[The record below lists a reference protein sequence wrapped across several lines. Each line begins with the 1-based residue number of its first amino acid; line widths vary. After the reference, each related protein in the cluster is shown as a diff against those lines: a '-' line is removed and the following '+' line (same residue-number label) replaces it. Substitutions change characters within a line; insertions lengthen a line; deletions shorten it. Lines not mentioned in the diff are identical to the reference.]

1 MLFEEEVIVNQR
13 TIFGSQRGKWI
24 TLAALAAILVALLAV
39 GVVRA
44 QDAMMSERDYAE
56 NGTDPVVTLTAADPE
71 ERMVYW
77 SLLSAADDGT
87 APATTAGVEEGDSDD
102 ANYFMITPSADGA
115 SASLSFKFPPDYE
128 MPRGNAA
135 DTNNTYKVVV
145 VAADD
150 APGAVADEDLNETYH
165 KLTVMV
171 TDEDED
177 GSISLSALQ
186 PQVGVD
192 LTATLMDDDAADSDG
207 DAEGKQIEA
216 TWKWEQ
222 ASAMSGPWTLI
233 SGATTA
239 SYMPAADVVG
249 MYLRATAT
257 YDDKHG
263 DDKTAMA
270 VSANAVRA
278 VPSGTNSVPTFPVGA
293 DDNDRDVDE
302 NSPPGTNV
310 GDPLKASDSPGEIL
324 TYTLTGTNAELYSI
338 DRATGQISVSA
349 RTMLNREDLTS
360 PYQHTV
366 IVTATDPY
374 GPPDVNPVTQE
385 VTITINDVNEAPTV
399 SGGPTRIKHLE
410 GSTAIDLDSENQDA
424 DVPTYA
430 ATDAESIVG
439 GGGGG
444 ACNEDTANTCAWSL
458 EGPDAADFTIDDG
471 TDGTTFGQLA
481 FKNAPDFE
489 NPADAD
495 MDNVYMVTVKVT
507 DNGVDNK
514 NKMSATRDVMITVTN
529 DNEDGEITF
538 SSVQPKVG
546 RPFTATLNDPD
557 GMTTGVKW
565 EWMRTSSDPANCINV
580 DDNLAFDMPIDEES
594 DSYTPKEADL
604 DQCLQAKATY
614 TDPVGSTSAMGA
626 SANAVVPNT
635 DNVAPEFREGGEKP
649 VMQATRNIAE
659 NSVSDTTG
667 NPNPGNVGE
676 LVLATDPNNIGDV
689 VSDLLTYTLGG
700 PDKDS
705 FEIEASSGQIT
716 VGADTEL
723 DYESNKKIYMV
734 TVTATDPSQAMT
746 TIDVTINVTDV
757 NEAPKFTAPSEG
769 DVEKTV
775 EENARSLN
783 IYTFQATDPERRK
796 VYWSLSDEVS
806 TSPNRD
812 QFTISDRGALI
823 LNASPDYEVATEY
836 TVVVVASDDAPGA
849 GIGTNDEDPIKASM
863 KTVTVTVTDKEE
875 PGTITLAPK
884 YPHVDNAVTAM
895 LTDDDG
901 TLGTITWE
909 WMIGGVVV
917 GTSDSYSPGE
927 EDVRKTLQVKATYTQ
942 DGDGTVVGP
951 VSAGTVRPDPDNED
965 PVFADTPENNAR
977 KVAENARV
985 GTRLGNQIRAIDADN
1000 GTLTYTVNNAN
1011 FSISSSSGQLST
1023 AALLNHEADET
1034 QSVMITATDPWG
1046 GSDTINVTVTV
1057 EDVNEAPMINTG
1069 PTRRDRLENTEIDTG
1084 TPIGD
1089 YVATDVDDGDTAL
1102 LTWSLE
1108 GEDAAKFNIV
1118 EDDGALNFKESPNY
1132 EKPADRNK
1140 DNVYK
1145 VTVVVSDD
1153 GAPKLMDKRQVEI
1166 TVTDDEED
1174 GTVTLSAVQ
1183 PKTGIDLMA
1192 SLTDPDNVT
1201 STDADGRI
1209 ETGVTWQ
1216 WWRTTTS
1223 VDADVPDFPAEV
1235 QGVRAGWEKITD
1247 AKSDTYEPVSGD
1259 PESDD
1264 VSRWLIAMATYTDRR
1279 GSGKLANLPSDNAVI
1294 LNTDNVAP
1302 MFKENNEEITETTRK
1317 VKEDAKPNAATG
1329 ATTEQMTQGNVGT
1342 TVAATDPNTD
1352 DLLTY
1357 TLSGSD
1363 AALFKITSDTGPLDA
1378 IVRGGQISL
1387 KTGTKLDYEG
1397 RTTYMVTVTAA
1408 DPDGEIASVD
1418 VTIKVT
1424 DENEAPMISTGPS
1437 IVGPAMSYYAENDMV
1452 AVASYEGAA
1461 LNSPSWSLSGDDAED
1476 FGISSDGMLT
1486 FNNTPDYEMPEDAG
1500 RNNVYDVTVKATDGT
1515 NPVMKNVKV
1524 MVTNVDEPGEVSLS
1538 TMRPEVD
1545 TEVTATLSDL
1555 DGMVSGEMWQW
1566 AKSMDGTSFMDI
1578 SGATMDIYSPVD
1590 TDEGYYLRA
1599 TVMYTDGHGSG
1610 KEEMMLTAD
1619 KVVAVAMGLTVTGL
1633 PSVDYMEN
1641 GTGSVANYTAVGPD
1655 ASMATWSLGGDDAG
1669 AFSISS
1675 AGGVL
1680 SFGSAP
1686 DYENPTDTGMDN
1698 VYMVTIMADD
1708 GTNEGRLDVTV
1719 TVTDVEE
1726 TQLGFDPLA
1735 EYDAD
1740 NSGSLEKDEVIQA
1753 INDYLFGEGADAI
1766 SKDDVIETINLYLFG

>member
-1 MLFEEEVIVNQR
+1 MNQR
-13 TIFGSQRGKWI
+13 TIWGSQRGKWI
-24 TLAALAAILVALLAV
+24 TLAALVAILVALLAV
-39 GVVRA
+39 GMVRA
-44 QDAMMSERDYAE
+44 QDAAMMSERDYAE

-71 ERMVYW
+71 MRMVYW
-77 SLLSAADDGT
+77 SLLPAATDVNDISGVDIGDD
-87 APATTAGVEEGDSDD
+87 VD
-102 ANYFMITPSADGA
+102 ASHFMITPSADGA

-128 MPRGNAA
+128 MPRGGMMTETN
-135 DTNNTYKVVV
+135 NNTYKVVV

-150 APGAVADEDLNETYH
+150 APGAVVAEDLNETYH

-177 GSISLSALQ
+177 GSISLSTLQ
-186 PQVGVD
+186 PQVDVV
-192 LTATLMDDDAADSDG
+192 LTVTLMDDDAEAIAVDG
-207 DAEGKQIEA
+207 AAAAIVAE
-216 TWKWEQ
+216 WKWEQ

-444 ACNEDTANTCAWSL
+444 ACNEDTDNTCAWSL

-507 DNGVDNK
+507 DNGVASK

-529 DNEDGEITF
+529 DNEDGEVTF

-546 RPFTATLNDPD
+546 RPFTATLTDPD

-565 EWMRTSSDPANCINV
+565 EWNRTSSDPADCINV
-580 DDNLAFDMPIDEES
+580 GNLVFDMPIDEES

-604 DQCLQAKATY
+604 GECLEAKATY
-614 TDPVGSTSAMGA
+614 TDPVGPTMAMGA
-626 SANAVVPNT
+626 SGNVVIANS
-635 DNVAPEFREGGEKP
+635 DNVAPEFRVDGEL

-659 NSVSDTTG
+659 NSVSVTG
-667 NPNPGNVGE
+667 EDSGNVE
-676 LVLATDPNNIGDV
+676 APVVAIDPNG
-689 VSDLLTYTLGG
+689 DLLTYTLGG
-700 PDKDS
+700 PDEDS

-723 DYESNKKIYMV
+723 DYESNKKTYMV

-746 TIDVTINVTDV
+746 TIDVTIDVTDV
-757 NEAPKFTAPSEG
+757 NEAPEFTAPSEG

-775 EENARSLN
+775 KENASSLN

-796 VYWSLSDEVS
+796 VYWSLSDAADAEDS
-806 TSPNRD
+806 DRG
-812 QFTISDRGALI
+812 QFTINDRGALI
-823 LNASPDYEVATEY
+823 LNASPNYEDDTGLGSDKQY

-849 GIGTNDEDPIKASM
+849 GVDTEDDIKDSM
-863 KTVTVTVTDKEE
+863 KTVTVIVTDIEE
-875 PGTITLAPK
+875 TGTITLVPK
-884 YPHVDNAVTAM
+884 YPHPATDVTAT
-895 LTDDDG
+895 LT
-901 TLGTITWE
+901 
-909 WMIGGVVV
+909 
-917 GTSDSYSPGE
+917 
-927 EDVRKTLQVKATYTQ
+927 
-942 DGDGTVVGP
+942 DGDGTPSTVVWEWTVAGVAVGTNSP
-951 VSAGTVRPDPDNED
+951 SYLPLVGDVGKALRVKASYTEGEGKVVSASAGTVRATPPANVA
-965 PVFADTPENNAR
+965 PVFVNSPENNAR
-977 KVAENARV
+977 EVAENARN
-985 GTRLGNQIRAIDADN
+985 TRLGKAIRATDANSDA
-1000 GTLTYTVNNAN
+1000 LTYTVDEAN
-1011 FSISSSSGQLST
+1011 FSISPSGQLST
-1023 AALLNHEADET
+1023 AAMLDFEDDGTVNPVLVT
-1034 QSVMITATDPWG
+1034 ITATDPWG
-1046 GSDTINVTVTV
+1046 LAGTIEVMVTV
-1057 EDVNEAPMINTG
+1057 EDVNEAPMINMG
-1069 PTRRDRLENTEIDTG
+1069 PTRRDHAENTAIDIEI
-1084 TPIGD
+1084 PIGN
-1089 YVATDVDDGDTAL
+1089 YVATDVDATDVDA

-1108 GEDAAKFNIV
+1108 GEDASMFKIAEV
-1118 EDDGALNFKESPNY
+1118 GGMLTFKESPNY
-1132 EKPADRNK
+1132 EMPADRNK

-1145 VTVVVSDD
+1145 VTVVVSDG

-1166 TVTDDEED
+1166 SVTDVEEE
-1174 GTVTLSAVQ
+1174 GIVTLSAVQ
-1183 PKTGIDLMA
+1183 PKIGIDLMA

-1201 STDADGRI
+1201 STDTDGRI

-1216 WWRTTTS
+1216 WWRTASNDEGTAPLFLN
-1223 VDADVPDFPAEV
+1223 VDAQVNETD
-1235 QGVRAGWEKITD
+1235 WEKIAD
-1247 AKSDTYEPVSGD
+1247 AKSDTYKPVSGD
-1259 PESDD
+1259 ENRSDET
-1264 VSRWLIAMATYTDRR
+1264 RWLNAMATYTDRR
-1279 GSGKLANLPSDNAVI
+1279 GSVKLANMSSANAVI
-1294 LNTDNVAP
+1294 ANSDNVAP
-1302 MFKENNEEITETTRK
+1302 EFREDGDEPVMQATRDIAENSVSDTA
-1317 VKEDAKPNAATG
+1317 VGKPV
-1329 ATTEQMTQGNVGT
+1329 M
-1342 TVAATDPNTD
+1342 ATDPNSD

-1363 AALFKITSDTGPLDA
+1363 AALFSITHDTDA
-1378 IVRGGQISL
+1378 DAEAEGGRGGQVKL
-1387 KTGTKLDYEG
+1387 KTGTKLDYEA

-1408 DPDGEIASVD
+1408 DPDGEMASVD

-1461 LNSPSWSLSGDDAED
+1461 LNSPSWSLSGDDAGD
-1476 FGISSDGMLT
+1476 FSISSDGMLT

-1500 RNNVYDVTVKATDGT
+1500 GNNVYDVTVKATDGT

-1524 MVTNVDEPGEVSLS
+1524 MVTNVEELG
-1538 TMRPEVD
+1538 
-1545 TEVTATLSDL
+1545 TLSGDSSPSYEEGGEGAVGTYTASGGSMSDVANWSLMGDDMGDL
-1555 DGMVSGEMWQW
+1555 SISTGGVLTFDATPNYEMPMDKDMDNTYMVTVMAEAGGEMDTQDV
-1566 AKSMDGTSFMDI
+1566 MVRVTD
-1578 SGATMDIYSPVD
+1578 VD
-1590 TDEGYYLRA
+1590 E
-1599 TVMYTDGHGSG
+1599 
-1610 KEEMMLTAD
+1610 
-1619 KVVAVAMGLTVTGL
+1619 MGLTVTGRS
-1633 PSVDYMEN
+1633 SVDYLEN
-1641 GTGSVANYTAVGPD
+1641 RTDSVATYTATDPES
-1655 ASMATWSLGGDDAG
+1655 ATITWSLDGDDAG
-1669 AFSISS
+1669 DFVIST
-1675 AGGVL
+1675 GGVL
-1680 SFGSAP
+1680 TFRSSP
-1686 DYENPTDTGMDN
+1686 DYEAA
-1698 VYMVTIMADD
+1698 ADD
-1708 GTNEGRLDVTV
+1708 DTDNAYEVTVVASAGTNEGRLDVTV

-1766 SKDDVIETINLYLFG
+1766 SKDDVIEIINLYLFG